1 MRKNWIWGLSLL
13 LIGGMASCKS
23 SQSAYKAAY
32 EKAQEKKIEEPVTAG
47 TTPVAEQPVV
57 TTPSTTT
64 TTAPIR
70 EQSEKIN
77 AVDGNDAL
85 LKSYNVI
92 VGSFRQRLNAQSLC
106 ERLRADGYP
115 AVLAQN
121 AQGMYR
127 VVACSFDDRAT
138 AVQAREGL
146 QAKYPQFTDAWFLID
161 RKSVV

>member
-1 MRKNWIWGLSLL
+1 M
-13 LIGGMASCKS
+13 
-23 SQSAYKAAY
+23 
-32 EKAQEKKIEEPVTAG
+32 
-47 TTPVAEQPVV
+47 
-57 TTPSTTT
+57 
-64 TTAPIR
+64 
-70 EQSEKIN
+70 
-77 AVDGNDAL
+77 

-146 QAKYPQFTDAWFLID
+146 QAKYPQFTDAWFLIN
-161 RKSVV
+161 K

>member
-32 EKAQEKKIEEPVTAG
+32 EKAQEKKIEEPAPA
-47 TTPVAEQPVV
+47 PVVEQPVV
-57 TTPSTTT
+57 TTPTTT
-64 TTAPIR
+64 ETTPVR
-70 EQSEKIN
+70 EQSERIS

-85 LKSYNVI
+85 LKEYNVI

-106 ERLRADGYP
+106 ERLRNDGYP

-121 AQGMYR
+121 AEGWYR
-127 VVACSFDDRAT
+127 VVACSFDNRPA
-138 AVQAREGL
+138 AVQARQAL
-146 QAKYPQFTDAWFLID
+146 QARYPQFTDAWFLIN
-161 RKSVV
+161 K

>member
-1 MRKNWIWGLSLL
+1 M
-13 LIGGMASCKS
+13 
-23 SQSAYKAAY
+23 Y
-32 EKAQEKKIEEPVTAG
+32 
-47 TTPVAEQPVV
+47 
-57 TTPSTTT
+57 
-64 TTAPIR
+64 TTAAIR

-146 QAKYPQFTDAWFLID
+146 QAKYPQFTDAWFLIN
-161 RKSVV
+161 K

>member
-106 ERLRADGYP
+106 ES
-115 AVLAQN
+115 QN

-146 QAKYPQFTDAWFLID
+146 QAKYPQFTDAWFLIN
-161 RKSVV
+161 K

>member
-32 EKAQEKKIEEPVTAG
+32 EKAQEKKIEEPVPA
-47 TTPVAEQPVV
+47 PAAEQPVV

-64 TTAPIR
+64 TTTAPVR
-70 EQSEKIN
+70 EQSERIS

-85 LKSYNVI
+85 LKEYNVI

-106 ERLRADGYP
+106 ERLREDGYP
-115 AVLAQN
+115 AILAQN
-121 AQGMYR
+121 AEGWYR
-127 VVACSFDDRAT
+127 VVACSFDNRPA
-138 AVQAREGL
+138 AVQARQAL
-146 QAKYPQFTDAWFLID
+146 QARYPQFTDAWFLIN
-161 RKSVV
+161 K

>member
-1 MRKNWIWGLSLL
+1 MSKNYNPMRKNWIWGLSLL

-32 EKAQEKKIEEPVTAG
+32 EKAQEKKIEEPVTTG
-47 TTPVAEQPVV
+47 TTPVV

-64 TTAPIR
+64 TTTTTTTTNTAPIR

-92 VGSFRQRLNAQSLC
+92 VGSFRQRLNAQSL
-106 ERLRADGYP
+106 
-115 AVLAQN
+115 
-121 AQGMYR
+121 
-127 VVACSFDDRAT
+127 
-138 AVQAREGL
+138 
-146 QAKYPQFTDAWFLID
+146 W
-161 RKSVV
+161 

>member
-1 MRKNWIWGLSLL
+1 MVGIIVSRAK
-13 LIGGMASCKS
+13 
-23 SQSAYKAAY
+23 
-32 EKAQEKKIEEPVTAG
+32 V
-47 TTPVAEQPVV
+47 
-57 TTPSTTT
+57 
-64 TTAPIR
+64 PIR
-70 EQSEKIN
+70 LLKKAKRRRDRNCYNQNYTRGDTPFDDNNDDNNDDNEYGSYSGTGEKIN

-146 QAKYPQFTDAWFLID
+146 QAKYPQFTDAWFLIN
-161 RKSVV
+161 K

>member
-32 EKAQEKKIEEPVTAG
+32 EKAQEKKIEEPVTTG

-106 ERLRADGYP
+106 ERLRADGSCRIGSECTRY
-115 AVLAQN
+115 VSCRSLFVRR
-121 AQGMYR
+121 QGYCR
-127 VVACSFDDRAT
+127 TGSRRIA
-138 AVQAREGL
+138 G
-146 QAKYPQFTDAWFLID
+146 
-161 RKSVV
+161 

>member
-32 EKAQEKKIEEPVTAG
+32 EKAQEKKIEEPVTTG
-47 TTPVAEQPVV
+47 TTPVV

-64 TTAPIR
+64 TTTTNTAPIR

-92 VGSFRQRLNAQSLC
+92 VGSVRQRLNAQSLC
-106 ERLRADGYP
+106 ERLHADGYP

-146 QAKYPQFTDAWFLID
+146 QAKYPQFTDAWFLIN
-161 RKSVV
+161 K

>member
-1 MRKNWIWGLSLL
+1 MRKNWIWALSLL

-23 SQSAYKAAY
+23 SQSAYRAAY
-32 EKAQEKKIEEPVTAG
+32 EKAQEKKIEEAAPV
-47 TTPVAEQPVV
+47 PAETVV

-64 TTAPIR
+64 TTTTTTSSAPVR
-70 EQSEKIN
+70 EQSERIS

-85 LKSYNVI
+85 LKEYNVI

-121 AQGMYR
+121 AAGWYR
-127 VVACSFDDRAT
+127 VVACSFDNRPS
-138 AVQAREGL
+138 AVQAREAL
-146 QAKYPQFTDAWFLID
+146 QARYPQFTDAWFLIN
-161 RKSVV
+161 K